1 MLNRVNRLNRL
12 NKLNRLNTLI
22 HNKYY
27 CNTAI
32 IYNEHNDDNVKFTIS
47 VKTSSICKKCKG
59 SGWIINNNI
68 NTNSNTNNKDK
79 SKFINLAIN
88 NIDFILCTNCNGT
101 GVG

>member
-1 MLNRVNRLNRL
+1 MLNRVNRLNRV
-12 NKLNRLNTLI
+12 NKLNTSTR
-22 HNKYY
+22 NKYY

-32 IYNEHNDDNVKFTIS
+32 IYNEYIDHDIKFTIS

-59 SGWIINNNI
+59 SGWILN
-68 NTNSNTNNKDK
+68 NSNTIINNSNFNNKDK

-101 GVG
+101 GIS